1 MEYITAGES
10 HGPVLT
16 AIVSG
21 VPAGLTISEKAIN
34 SDLARRQSGY
44 GRGGRQAIEKDKVS
58 VTSGVRFGHTIG
70 SPVTLSVANR
80 DWSNWTERMS
90 VFGEPPQDLVREVT
104 PRPGHADLL
113 GVLKNDMDDCRN
125 ILERSSARETTMRV
139 AAAGIAREFLAEL
152 GVEIYSYVVSIGDEV
167 MEEEDPMAAA
177 TTYTPLD
184 IEMSEVRCPSTE
196 ASERMMDAIDKAKE
210 AGDTLGGVF
219 RVVVTGLLPAVGGYE
234 TPTDR
239 LTSKLG
245 GALFSIPAI
254 KGVEFGIGF
263 ETTRRPGSQV
273 HDEILLDE
281 SEGFVRASNNAGG
294 LEGGMTT
301 GMPLVVTVGM
311 KPIATLTTPLNT
323 VNLDTLEAAEASKE
337 RSDTCAVPAAAV
349 VAESEVAMVLA
360 DAYLKKFGCDNMTD
374 IKQNIA
380 SYKERIK
387 TMSR

>member
-1 MEYITAGES
+1 MDYITAGES

-16 AIVSG
+16 TIVSG
-21 VPAGLTISEKAIN
+21 VPAGLTISEKSIN

-44 GRGGRQAIEKDKVS
+44 GRGGRQAIEKDTVQI
-58 VTSGVRFGHTIG
+58 TSGVRFGVTMG
-70 SPVTLSVANR
+70 SPITLSVPNR
-80 DWSNWTERMS
+80 DWKNWQGRMD
-90 VFGEPPQDLVREVT
+90 VFGEAPADLVREVT

-113 GVLKNDMDDCRN
+113 GVLKNDQDDCRN

-152 GVEIYSYVVSIGDEV
+152 GVEIHSYVVSIGDV
-167 MEEEDPMAAA
+167 SMEEDDPMALAG
-177 TTYTPLD
+177 TYRPLD
-184 IEMSEVRCPSTE
+184 IEMSEVRCPDE
-196 ASERMMDAIDKAKE
+196 AASEAMMDAIDRAKE
-210 AGDTLGGVF
+210 AGDTLGGTF
-219 RVVVTGLLPAVGGYE
+219 RVVVTGLLPTLGGYE

-254 KGVEFGIGF
+254 KGVEFGLGF
-263 ETTRRPGSQV
+263 EATRRPGSRV

-281 SEGFVRASNNAGG
+281 KRGFVRASNNAGG

-311 KPIATLTTPLNT
+311 KPIATLTTPLET
-323 VNLDTLEAAEASKE
+323 VNLDTLEVAKASKE

-349 VAESEVAMVLA
+349 VAESEVALVVA
-360 DAYLKKFGCDNMTD
+360 DAYLRKFGSDNMTD

-380 SYKERIK
+380 SFKERIK